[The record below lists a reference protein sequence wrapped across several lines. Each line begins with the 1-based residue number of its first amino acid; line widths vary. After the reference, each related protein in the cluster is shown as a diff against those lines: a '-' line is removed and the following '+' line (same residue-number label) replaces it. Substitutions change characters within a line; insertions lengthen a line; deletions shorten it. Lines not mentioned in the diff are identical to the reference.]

1 MGINLLALWMTY
13 LFGGGI
19 WKKCLRV
26 LMGSLKQVFQSCSVP
41 MPRAACRI
49 MSLKLSLELQVKVV
63 YTDTAINQSK
73 EVMTRKFLVMVPL
86 GVLKKQSIGFL
97 LELPKTTLTAIS
109 SLGMGLLNK
118 VVMFWNNNND
128 IFWPKSIEWLGTIAT
143 SNGCEF

>member
-1 MGINLLALWMTY
+1 M
-13 LFGGGI
+13 
-19 WKKCLRV
+19 
-26 LMGSLKQVFQSCSVP
+26 
-41 MPRAACRI
+41 
-49 MSLKLSLELQVKVV
+49 KLSLELQVKVV